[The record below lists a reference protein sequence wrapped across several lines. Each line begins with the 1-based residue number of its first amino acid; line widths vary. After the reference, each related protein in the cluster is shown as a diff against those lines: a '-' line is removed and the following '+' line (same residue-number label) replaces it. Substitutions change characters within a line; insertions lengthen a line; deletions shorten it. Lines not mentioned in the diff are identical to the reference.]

1 MQKTENAVLYKA
13 ALYIRL
19 SKEDGGKQESNS
31 ISNQRDLIYAFLKD
45 KPEIQVC
52 EEKIDDG
59 YSGIDFNRPAI
70 IELLEEI
77 KHGSI
82 NCIIVKDLSRFGR
95 NYIETGRYI
104 QQIFPFMRIRFI
116 AINDNYDSIN
126 PENQMDNIILPF
138 KNLMND
144 SYCRD
149 ISIKVRSQIE
159 VRQKR
164 GDYVG
169 SFPVFGYFRDTTH
182 KNKLVIDEVAA
193 ATVREI
199 FAMRISG
206 QNNKRIAN
214 YLNEHGV
221 PSPMEYKM
229 LLHWRFTTSFKL
241 KPQAKWSQMAVDRI
255 LKNEVYTGVMV
266 QGKEKTLNYKV
277 KKRIQVPKEEWIRV
291 EDTHE
296 AIISKEDFELV
307 QSLKRWDTRT
317 APGEHELY
325 LFSGLLR
332 CCDCGCN
339 MVRKLT
345 KSGDWSYVYYVC
357 TSNKNDKTVCSSHR
371 IREDY
376 LCTVVLEM
384 LQYHISLIC
393 SLEELLNTIE
403 DLPLQEYDVQKKCQQ
418 LEHRKTE
425 LVRNQKLKISVYE
438 DYKEGLLTKKD
449 YLEMKSDY
457 EGICK
462 QIESAI
468 DLLEEEIDT
477 LMENRKSH
485 NGWIENFKAI
495 GNVTELNRGILVIAI
510 EQIIIFDANA
520 IRIRFKYQNE
530 FENALKML
538 EAALELEETK
548 EALSIEECQHIK
560 TFLTAVK
567 EVE

>member
-1 MQKTENAVLYKA
+1 MQKTENTILYKA

-19 SKEDGGKQESNS
+19 SKEDGDKLESNS
-31 ISNQRDLIYAFLKD
+31 ISNQRDLIHAFLRG
-45 KPEIQVC
+45 KPEIQIC
-52 EEKIDDG
+52 EEKVDDG

-70 IELLEEI
+70 MELLEEI

-104 QQIFPFMRIRFI
+104 QQIFPFMGIRFI
-116 AINDNYDSIN
+116 AINDNYDSLN
-126 PENQMDNIILPF
+126 PENQTDNIILPF

-169 SFPVFGYFRDTTH
+169 SFPVFGYFRDTTQ
-182 KNKLVIDEVAA
+182 KNRLVIDEVAA

-199 FAMRISG
+199 FTMRIAG
-206 QNNKRIAN
+206 QNNKRIAD
-214 YLNEHGV
+214 YLNEHGI

-229 LLHWRFTTSFKL
+229 LLHWRFSTSFKL
-241 KPQAKWSQMAVDRI
+241 KPQAKWSPMAVDRI
-255 LKNEVYTGVMV
+255 LKNEIYTGVMV
-266 QGKEKTLNYKV
+266 QGKERTLNYKV
-277 KKRIQVPKEEWIRV
+277 KKRIKVPKEEWVRV
-291 EDTHE
+291 EDTHK
-296 AIISKEDFELV
+296 AIISKEDFALV
-307 QSLKRWDTRT
+307 QSLKKCDTRT
-317 APGEHELY
+317 APGEQDLY

-339 MVRKLT
+339 MVRKPV
-345 KSGDWSYVYYVC
+345 KSGDWSYTYYVC
-357 TSNKNDKTVCSSHR
+357 STNKNKKSVCSSHR

-376 LCTVVLEM
+376 LCATVLEM
-384 LQYHISLIC
+384 LQHHISLVC
-393 SLEELLNTIE
+393 CLDELLNIIE
-403 DLPLQEYDVQKKCQQ
+403 GLPLQEYDVQKKCEQ
-418 LEHRKTE
+418 LEQRKNE
-425 LVRNQKLKISVYE
+425 LVRNQQLKISVYE
-438 DYKEGLLTKKD
+438 DYKEGLLSKKD

-468 DLLEEEIDT
+468 DLLEEEIES
-477 LMENRKSH
+477 LMQNKKSH
-485 NGWIENFKAI
+485 SSWIEDFKAI
-495 GNVTELNRGILVIAI
+495 GNVTELSRGILVLTI
-510 EQIIIFDANA
+510 EQITIFDASA
-520 IRIRFKYQNE
+520 ICIQFKYQNE
-530 FENALKML
+530 FENTLKL
-538 EAALELEETK
+538 LKSAIELKDTK
-548 EALSIEECQHIK
+548 EALPTEGCQSIK
-560 TFLTAVK
+560 SFLTVAK

>member
-1 MQKTENAVLYKA
+1 MQKTESAVLYRA

-19 SKEDGGKQESNS
+19 SKEDGDKLESNS
-31 ISNQRDLIYAFLKD
+31 ISNQRDLIYSFLKG
-45 KPEIQVC
+45 KPEIQVYT
-52 EEKIDDG
+52 EKVDDG
-59 YSGIDFNRPAI
+59 YSGIDFNRPAM

-77 KHGSI
+77 KQGTI

-104 QQIFPFMRIRFI
+104 QQIFPFMGIRFI
-116 AINDNYDSIN
+116 AINDNYDSLN
-126 PENQMDNIILPF
+126 PENQTDNIILPF

-169 SFPVFGYFRDTTH
+169 SFPVFGYFRDKEC
-182 KNKLVIDEVAA
+182 KNKLVIDEAA
-193 ATVREI
+193 AAIVREI
-199 FAMRISG
+199 FAMRIAG
-206 QNNKRIAN
+206 QNNKRIAD
-214 YLNEHGV
+214 YLNEHGI

-229 LLHWRFTTSFKL
+229 LLHWRFSTSFKL
-241 KPQAKWSQMAVDRI
+241 KPQAKWSPMAIDRI
-255 LKNEVYTGVMV
+255 LKNEIYTGVMV

-277 KKRIQVPKEEWIRV
+277 KKRIRVPKEDWVRV
-291 EDTHE
+291 EDTHD

-307 QSLKRWDTRT
+307 QTLKKCDTRT
-317 APGEHELY
+317 APGEQDLY

-332 CCDCGCN
+332 CCDCKCN
-339 MVRKLT
+339 MVRKPVQ
-345 KSGDWSYVYYVC
+345 SGDWAYTYYVC
-357 TSNKNDKTVCSSHR
+357 SSNKNDKTVCSSHR

-376 LCTVVLEM
+376 LCSAVLEM
-384 LQYHISLIC
+384 LRHHISFVCVLG
-393 SLEELLNTIE
+393 ELLNAIAA
-403 DLPLQEYDVQKKCQQ
+403 LPLQEYDVQKKCKQ
-418 LEHRKTE
+418 LEQRKAE

-457 EGICK
+457 EGICE

-468 DLLEEEIDT
+468 DLLEEEIEL
-477 LMENRKSH
+477 LMQNRQSH
-485 NGWIENFKAI
+485 NSWIENFKAV
-495 GNVTELNRGILVIAI
+495 GNVTELNRALLVLTI
-510 EQIIIFDANA
+510 EQITVFDANA
-520 IRIRFKYQNE
+520 IRIKFKYQNE
-530 FENALKML
+530 FENALKKL
-538 EAALELEETK
+538 ESAIGLKDAE
-548 EALSIEECQHIK
+548 EALPMQKCQQIK

-567 EVE
+567 EAE